1 MKKLLVTIT
10 VFCGLSCAA
19 SAQSDEPLTIFTPF
33 DGQPVLQSSA
43 TPEMLSPRWVT
54 PRFDVL
60 DAVSIGQQLLF
71 EIPDG
76 VTYVG
81 VVETVTR
88 RGEQRYTLT
97 GSLDSDGTGYFIIAR
112 EQEALAGIFHA
123 PADSF
128 LAEMR
133 FAGDGAH
140 WLYEVDQNQRRPC
153 AGSPQAPVGKQRA
166 DDDDPEDI
174 GDEGGGGR
182 SVTTSCPPTQPIH
195 DYLVVYTD
203 LARAAAGGTSAIRA
217 IIQTYVAY
225 TNMAYWN
232 SVIDLRM
239 RMVHCA
245 EVVYDEVDPPGGDD
259 PFDTHLNRLTDIS
272 DGIMDEVYSWRQT
285 YAADAVMLLL
295 ADSSSGGLAW
305 CCADGVSA
313 YAVMF
318 WNNGANTFA
327 HEFGHNQGGAHNPD
341 DVDCTGCDAYSRGH
355 VFFGDDDV
363 EYGTVMSYPGERIQ
377 YFSNPNVDF
386 QGVPTGIAD
395 ARDNARTVRNS
406 RYTVE
411 NFRLTRFDI
420 WVDFA
425 ASGPQYGTPANPYAS
440 LTPAVDQ
447 VPTAQFYSE
456 LPNLW
461 IEAGDTSETLTIDK
475 PMILNACGGIVRIGG

>member
-1 MKKLLVTIT
+1 MLQWNFPHERRQKNTDDKKFQYHSQYFDLVICEIPVYAYKTGVLKVMSAKSPNT
-10 VFCGLSCAA
+10 VILRFSYCHF
-19 SAQSDEPLTIFTPF
+19 QT
-33 DGQPVLQSSA
+33 DGKLQN
-43 TPEMLSPRWVT
+43 T
-54 PRFDVL
+54 L
-60 DAVSIGQQLLF
+60 DALEQINAEKVLL
-71 EIPDG
+71 
-76 VTYVG
+76 
-81 VVETVTR
+81 
-88 RGEQRYTLT
+88 
-97 GSLDSDGTGYFIIAR
+97 SL
-112 EQEALAGIFHA
+112 
-123 PADSF
+123 
-128 LAEMR
+128 
-133 FAGDGAH
+133 
-140 WLYEVDQNQRRPC
+140 
-153 AGSPQAPVGKQRA
+153 
-166 DDDDPEDI
+166 
-174 GDEGGGGR
+174 
-182 SVTTSCPPTQPIH
+182 
-195 DYLVVYTD
+195 
-203 LARAAAGGTSAIRA
+203 
-217 IIQTYVAY
+217 
-225 TNMAYWN
+225 
-232 SVIDLRM
+232 
-239 RMVHCA
+239 
-245 EVVYDEVDPPGGDD
+245 
-259 PFDTHLNRLTDIS
+259 S